1 MSTSTLSDI
10 YQTMSD
16 DVRRE
21 IDRQI
26 LEDIR
31 RLAETQP
38 IASHVMTAE
47 QHDYEYSMSEEDKYL
62 ERMGL

>member
-1 MSTSTLSDI
+1 MPTTTLSDI

-16 DVRRE
+16 SVRRE

-26 LEDIR
+26 VEDIR

-38 IASHVMTAE
+38 IDPNVMTAE